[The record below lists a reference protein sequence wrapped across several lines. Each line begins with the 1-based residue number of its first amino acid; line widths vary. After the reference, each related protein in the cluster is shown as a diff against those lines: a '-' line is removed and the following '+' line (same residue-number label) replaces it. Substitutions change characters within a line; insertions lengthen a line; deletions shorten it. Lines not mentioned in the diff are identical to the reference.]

1 MEWCR
6 HSPRARSGTKTSR
19 SGGLVCYREEGTGR
33 DGFGL
38 NLGEGSEQRAAGQR
52 VGWGSIGILGQTYMD
67 RLAEESCST

>member
-1 MEWCR
+1 MRNGMVSSFAAGEVR
-6 HSPRARSGTKTSR
+6 DKNKPFG
-19 SGGLVCYREEGTGR
+19 EEGTGR